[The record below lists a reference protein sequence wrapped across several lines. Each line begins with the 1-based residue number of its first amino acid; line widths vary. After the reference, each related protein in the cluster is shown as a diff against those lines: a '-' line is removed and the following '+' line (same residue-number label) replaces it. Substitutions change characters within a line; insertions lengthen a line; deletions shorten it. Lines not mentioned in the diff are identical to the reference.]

1 MQFLSLLL
9 NNPALVED
17 AGQLIEK
24 MGVKPETLQTLL
36 DKGLEMG
43 VNLAGRILTAILV
56 YIVGAWLIKRVKK
69 VLKRVMLRRDTDP
82 SLQTFLYSLLSIS
95 LTTLLIIIVVGILGI
110 ETASV
115 IALLASA
122 GVAIGLALS
131 DTIKNFANGIIILL
145 FKPYRVGDFIE
156 TNGTLGTVKAIQ
168 ITSTVLNTPDNKV
181 IIVPNGMVL
190 SSLIKN
196 FNIETTRRVDWVIS
210 ISYGD
215 SYEKAREVLM
225 RLIAQEE
232 RIMSDPAPFIALN
245 SLAVNSVDIVV
256 RAWTK
261 TEDYWDVY
269 FSMNQKIYNTL
280 PQEGVSFPFPQL
292 DVHLHK

>member
-1 MQFLSLLL
+1 MIGS
-9 NNPALVED
+9 
-17 AGQLIEK
+17 
-24 MGVKPETLQTLL
+24 
-36 DKGLEMG
+36 
-43 VNLAGRILTAILV
+43 
-56 YIVGAWLIKRVKK
+56 WLIKKVKK
-69 VLKRVMLRRDTDP
+69 VAKRVMLRRETDP

-122 GVAIGLALS
+122 GVAVGLALS
-131 DTIKNFANGIIILL
+131 DTIKNFANGVIILL

-168 ITSTVLNTPDNKV
+168 ITSTVLNTPDNKIV
-181 IIVPNGMVL
+181 IVPNGMIL
-190 SSLIKN
+190 NSLIKN

-215 SYEKAREVLM
+215 SYEKARDVIQML
-225 RLIAQEE
+225 LAQDE
-232 RIMSDPAPFIALN
+232 RILTNPEPFIALN
-245 SLAVNSVDIVV
+245 ELATNSVNIVV

-261 TEDYWDVY
+261 TELYWDVY
-269 FSMNQKIYNTL
+269 FSMNQKIYQTL
-280 PQEGVSFPFPQL
+280 PQEGVSFPFAQL
-292 DVHLHK
+292 DVHIHK